1 MLKFAPAFPQRFGTV
16 GGAREFMAT
25 FVEGYNQRLHSG
37 IGLNTAADVH
47 YGLAAAK
54 TLHQSATL
62 AAARARNPERFTT
75 TADPKILALPGTTW
89 INKPPEKT
97 KTDTESTTHKKLAA

>member
-1 MLKFAPAFPQRFGTV
+1 L
-16 GGAREFMAT
+16 
-25 FVEGYNQRLHSG
+25 EGYNHTHRHSG

-54 TLHQSATL
+54 TVHRSATL

-89 INKPPEKT
+89 INKPLEKT
-97 KTDTESTTHKKLAA
+97 ETDTESTTRKKLAA